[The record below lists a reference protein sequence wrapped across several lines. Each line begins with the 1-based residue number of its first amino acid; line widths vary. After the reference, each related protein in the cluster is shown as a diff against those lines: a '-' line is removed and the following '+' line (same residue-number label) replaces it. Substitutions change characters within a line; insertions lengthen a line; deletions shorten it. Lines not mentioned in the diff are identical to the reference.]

1 MNATQLVPYFDSVVL
16 FQDKIYSLKYYK
28 KPNEYCLVTISS
40 GLCNQIIRYD
50 SGKIGYDRLVSDALH
65 IRILKCIDKHYNR

>member
-40 GLCNQIIRYD
+40 GLCN
-50 SGKIGYDRLVSDALH
+50 
-65 IRILKCIDKHYNR
+65 